1 MGDIYFILGDIDQNS
16 LFTSYYCPVQLIAHY
31 TDQSE
36 ETGDFFMEEV
46 IWTNKSANSPFGQ
59 CPLRFAM
66 EKESHQNS
74 LAEGNR
80 LEQEAETL
88 KPHHDHKSDKNVEF
102 VCLPTEVDGKV
113 KFVWSKTTTSMQ
125 NCYVCGGR
133 KYSEGADVIVISPNR
148 QTELL
153 TVKSITTRQG

>member
-1 MGDIYFILGDIDQNS
+1 
-16 LFTSYYCPVQLIAHY
+16 
-31 TDQSE
+31 
-36 ETGDFFMEEV
+36 MEEV

-88 KPHHDHKSDKNVEF
+88 QPHYDHKSDKHVEF

-148 QTELL
+148 QTKLL
-153 TVKSITTRQG
+153 TLKLKI

>member
-1 MGDIYFILGDIDQNS
+1 
-16 LFTSYYCPVQLIAHY
+16 
-31 TDQSE
+31 
-36 ETGDFFMEEV
+36 MEEV

-88 KPHHDHKSDKNVEF
+88 QPHYDHKSDKNVEF
-102 VCLPTEVDGKV
+102 VSLPTEVDGKV

-125 NCYVCGGR
+125 NCYVCGA
-133 KYSEGADVIVISPNR
+133 KVWLTLDTFVISTMPPSGVCTWRHSKNN
-148 QTELL
+148 
-153 TVKSITTRQG
+153 KSI